1 MKKHLFCLTGV
12 LLSILVFANLCFP
25 QKVEEILRKHKDALG
40 GEENLMNIRTL
51 FGKANIRMAD
61 IEGEM
66 KVWWSEPDKIRQ
78 EFHFPLFGSLIVT
91 DGESF
96 WMQDYNGKVGKLVGY
111 EGIKLLDEL
120 FLENYGYLF
129 PEKRKERM
137 NFQIR
142 TNQSDPEY
150 LVFEVTSQ
158 GGELKKLL
166 IDESSYLIQK
176 YQRFVGKESVT
187 VHLNDYRE
195 VDGVMFPFRMHRT
208 MGRPHFDTFVRFVEI
223 VVNPSLP
230 ETLFVKPKGVGKG
243 YRFVSNTG
251 FIKVPFEL
259 VSNHIYLQVKV
270 NDYPHLSFLLDTGA
284 GSNYLN
290 LSKAGEL
297 KIKKID
303 RKKARRVGGSE
314 DVSFFKL
321 DSIGIDLINPSPDG
335 SVPAQNENLILFDQT
350 LIGISLSQ
358 VDKFDGKKLDGILGY
373 DFFKRF
379 VVEIDYI
386 NQVLTISEPK
396 RFNYTGEGEEFKINL
411 EGNIPKIKAVVD
423 GEHEGI
429 FKIDTGSRNGV
440 DLYAPFIKKHKF
452 LEKYPKYLETPVG
465 FGITG
470 PIEGVVRRIKSFQ
483 LGSFLVKS
491 PVTGFYLEDKSS
503 FGSSKIAG
511 KIGGGILK
519 KFKVIFDYSHHRM
532 ILEKNTNYHLW
543 DRYNTSGIQLIQ
555 DGKKILVYQ
564 VIKNSPAEEA
574 KIKKDDEILS
584 INQIPVFNY
593 SLQKIREI
601 LNQEEGTEI
610 ELELKRKAK
619 TKIAKLILKELI

>member
-1 MKKHLFCLTGV
+1 MKKHWFCLAGV
-12 LLSILVFANLCFP
+12 LLSILVCANLCFP
-25 QKVEEILRKHKDALG
+25 QKVEEMLKKHKDALG
-40 GEENLMNIRTL
+40 GEENLMNIKTL
-51 FGKANIRMAD
+51 FGKAKIRMAD

-78 EFHFPLFGSLIVT
+78 EFGFPLFGSLIVT

-96 WMQDYNGKVGKLVGY
+96 WMEDYNGKVRKLVEY

-120 FLENYGYLF
+120 FLENHGYLF
-129 PEKRKERM
+129 PERRKERM
-137 NFQIR
+137 NFQIG
-142 TNQSDPEY
+142 TSQNDPEY

-158 GGELKKLL
+158 EGELKKLF
-166 IDESSYLIQK
+166 IDDSSYLVQK

-208 MGRPHFDTFVRFVEI
+208 IGRPHADTFVKFVEI

-230 ETLFVKPKGVGKG
+230 ETLFVKPRGVGKD
-243 YRFVSNTG
+243 YRFMSNTG

-259 VSNHIYLQVKV
+259 VSNHIYLTVKI

-284 GSNYLN
+284 RSNYLD

-303 RKKARRVGGSE
+303 RKKAKRVGGSE

-321 DSIGIDLINPSPDG
+321 DSVRIGLINPSQDG
-335 SVPAQNENLILFDQT
+335 SVPAQNENLTLFNQT
-350 LIGISLSQ
+350 LTGISLGQ

-379 VVEIDYI
+379 VIEIDYI
-386 NQVLTISEPK
+386 NHILTIYEPEK
-396 RFNYTGEGEEFKINL
+396 FNYTGDGEALKISL
-411 EGNIPKIKAVVD
+411 ELNIPKIKAVVD

-429 FKIDTGSRNGV
+429 FKIDTGSRNSV
-440 DLYAPFIKKHKF
+440 DLHAPFVEKHKF
-452 LEKYPKYLETPVG
+452 LEKYSKYLETPVG
-465 FGITG
+465 FGVAG
-470 PIEGVVRRIKSFQ
+470 PIEGVVGRIKSFE
-483 LGSFLVKS
+483 LGSFLFKS
-491 PVTGFYLEDKSS
+491 PVTGFYSEDESP

-519 KFKVIFDYSHHRM
+519 KFKVIFDYPHYRM
-532 ILEKNTNYHLW
+532 ILEKNTNYHLG

-555 DGKKILVYQ
+555 DDKKILVYQ

-584 INQIPVFNY
+584 INQISVFNY
-593 SLQKIREI
+593 SLQKIKEI
-601 LNQEEGTEI
+601 LSQEEGTEI

-619 TKIAKLILKELI
+619 TKKVKLILKELI